1 MKRVFT
7 ILLTFV
13 MLFGIVVTP
22 AFASTPSVSND
33 EISAVRSEME
43 LRGMLEGNL
52 IVDEVFDSE
61 DTPKYLLGVTDKGYI
76 ILERKSLVFHESGE
90 QNPYSAYMSA
100 KKYYGGPLNY
110 YVTSTAQVQAT
121 NEQKMMYDI
130 LRNENTDTVAQALFL
145 EREDDAV
152 VENTASVQAIVNSKG
167 EVRVVNYYDYI
178 QRRAFGDNAD
188 NTCSAVA
195 SAIALNYLAR
205 QFDSKIVPGKWKSEL
220 LNNGYPSWNSQDR
233 YVSKVYPKAH
243 LFHRYIADTCGMGA
257 VSFGT
262 AIVGPITKY
271 ITTNVP
277 AACGISATWTLLPK
291 ATTIKSKINQN
302 LPVLI
307 TTAGSPADFKNHT
320 MVAYGYRNNTE
331 LLVHTGWYSRVYF
344 TTISTS
350 SISHNDVWI
359 NESYATYG
367 HYFSIAG

>member
-13 MLFGIVVTP
+13 MLFSIVVTP

-52 IVDEVFDSE
+52 IIDEVFDSE

-110 YVTSTAQVQAT
+110 YVASTAQVQAT
-121 NEQKMMYDI
+121 NGQKMMYDI
-130 LRNENTDTVAQALFL
+130 LRDENTDTVAQALFL
-145 EREDDAV
+145 ERENDAV

-167 EVRVVNYYDYI
+167 EVRVAN
-178 QRRAFGDNAD
+178 ADNFIRQKAYGFNTD

-195 SAIALNYLAR
+195 TGIELNYLTL
-205 QFDSKIVPGKWKSEL
+205 QHNKKVVPDSWRAETLRRDILPRNVTVIKSY
-220 LNNGYPSWNSQDR
+220 YPN
-233 YVSKVYPKAH
+233 AH
-243 LFHRYIADTCGMGA
+243 ALHRYLVETCGMRA
-257 VSFGT
+257 VS
-262 AIVGPITKY
+262 VGNGIANPLALYIKNKVPASCGLNMSWTLSPKAATMKSNIDKNMPVV
-271 ITTNVP
+271 ITTTVSGP
-277 AACGISATWTLLPK
+277 Y
-291 ATTIKSKINQN
+291 
-302 LPVLI
+302 
-307 TTAGSPADFKNHT
+307 KNHS
-320 MVAYGYRNNTE
+320 MVAYGYRGNTE
-331 LLVHTGWYSRVYF
+331 LLVHTGHYIDIVNTGSG
-344 TTISTS
+344 
-350 SISHNDVWI
+350 SIQPEVWI

-367 HYFSIAG
+367 HYFTLG